1 MPIVQLWPARNYG
14 TYHRQAMIR
23 PLFIIGNKRSG
34 TSQLVRILNLHP
46 QVFVSHES
54 DIAWIL
60 HQWLQDRPLVA
71 HEWDSD
77 RGLRTTLAA
86 GGHLLR
92 RDATPL
98 ANYQAVQ
105 LALMEKGTPWLP
117 AQQKPEV
124 LWVGDKK
131 PMQHTDPAVLAFLLQ
146 HFPEARFLHIVRHPF
161 VVAASS
167 DRFNETADGDFWL
180 GLSTGEKVERWA
192 YHEEQVRQLREK
204 LPARVHTL
212 RYEDLCRHT
221 ERELAGVFQFLQLTP
236 DPAVLREAAR
246 QTHPLPRPI
255 PPLPCSPAAT
265 RIAADY
271 GYDLRHPPG
280 RFRVLAENVY
290 WRLAKKLRF

>member
-1 MPIVQLWPARNYG
+1 M
-14 TYHRQAMIR
+14 TR

-60 HQWLQDRPLVA
+60 FQLHQGRSYAA
-71 HEWDSD
+71 HQWDSD
-77 RGLRTTLAA
+77 RGLQTTLALA
-86 GGHLLR
+86 GHLLR
-92 RDATPL
+92 REAPPL
-98 ANYQAVQ
+98 ENY
-105 LALMEKGTPWLP
+105 LAAQRELMEKGTPWLP
-117 AQQKPEV
+117 AQQKPD
-124 LWVGDKK
+124 LRWVGDKK
-131 PMQHTDPAVLAFLLQ
+131 PMQHTDPVVLAFLLE
-146 HFPEARFLHIVRHPF
+146 HFPKARFLHIVRHPF

-180 GLSTGEKVERWA
+180 GLSTAEKVERWA
-192 YHEEQVRQLREK
+192 FHEEQVRQLREK
-204 LPARVHTL
+204 LPDRLHSL

-221 ERELAGVFQFLQLTP
+221 ERELAGVFRFLQLTP

-265 RIAADY
+265 RLAAEY

-280 RFRVLAENVY
+280 RFRVLAENFYGRV
-290 WRLAKKLRF
+290 AKKLRV